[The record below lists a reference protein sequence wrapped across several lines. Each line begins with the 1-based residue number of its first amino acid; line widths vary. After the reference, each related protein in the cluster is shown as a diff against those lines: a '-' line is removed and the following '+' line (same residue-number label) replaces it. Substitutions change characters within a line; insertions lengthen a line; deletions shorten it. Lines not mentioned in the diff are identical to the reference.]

1 MLTCRTPGAG
11 HLGTASQGQERG
23 EGVYAIVES
32 GGKQLKVEPGLRVRV
47 EQLPAEPGSQVV
59 LDRVLLVADGKTVT
73 VGRPLVEKARVFA
86 TVVAHGRGPKVYIQK
101 FHSKNNYRRR
111 TGHRQPFTELL
122 VERIEA

>member
-1 MLTCRTPGAG
+1 M
-11 HLGTASQGQERG
+11 
-23 EGVYAIVES
+23 YAIVES

-73 VGRPLVEKARVFA
+73 VGRPLVEKARVLA
-86 TVVAHGRGPKVYIQK
+86 TVVAHGRGPKLYIQK